1 MKVVDARR
9 RLGQKLKEAAL
20 EKDADTLA
28 LALDYGRAILLALA
42 PVSEDE
48 EVELPELTVS
58 TATAAR
64 ILSRHVEYVRELIR
78 RGVLPGVKH
87 NNEYEVKLGDVM
99 DVMSSSRHRFLGQPL
114 FQPRQVRAIFG
125 PAWRWPRIDLRPGQ
139 EPGPA
144 SSS

>member
-1 MKVVDARR
+1 MKVADVRR
-9 RLGQKLKEAAL
+9 RLGERLQEAAM
-20 EKDADTLA
+20 EKDPDSLA
-28 LALDYGRAILLALA
+28 LTLDYGRAVLLALA
-42 PVSEDE
+42 PLPDDE

-78 RGVLPGVKH
+78 RGVLAGAKH
-87 NNEYEVKLGDVM
+87 NNEYEVKLTDVM
-99 DVMSSSRHRFLGQPL
+99 DLMSLSRYRFLGQPL
-114 FQPRQVRAIFG
+114 LQPRQVRAIFG

-144 SSS
+144 SAS

>member
-9 RLGQKLKEAAL
+9 RLGEKLQEAAV

-28 LALDYGRAILLALA
+28 LTLDYGRAILLALA
-42 PVSEDE
+42 PLSEDE
-48 EVELPELTVS
+48 EVELAEVTVS

-64 ILSRHVEYVRELIR
+64 ILSLHVEYVRELIR
-78 RGVLPGVKH
+78 RGVLAGAKH

-99 DVMSSSRHRFLGQPL
+99 DLMSTSRYRFLGQPL
-114 FQPRQVRAIFG
+114 LQPRQVRAIFG
-125 PAWRWPRIDLRPGQ
+125 PAWRWPRLDLRPGQ